1 MGGDAEAVGPWLG
14 GTGPL
19 LGCAA
24 VGRRAFSRGAV
35 READGRKPNE
45 RRASERTRERVHLAL
60 VRGNGKE
67 RLMPEMEAPKQIRP
81 KAAGDYLEVMSKA
94 AFQAGISWKVVEA
107 KWPGIQKG
115 FRNFDAKKVAK
126 MSPRDIDRLMKDEA
140 VIRNRRKLEAMFMLR
155 SRLRVW

>member
-1 MGGDAEAVGPWLG
+1 
-14 GTGPL
+14 
-19 LGCAA
+19 
-24 VGRRAFSRGAV
+24 
-35 READGRKPNE
+35 
-45 RRASERTRERVHLAL
+45 
-60 VRGNGKE
+60 
-67 RLMPEMEAPKQIRP
+67 MPEMEAPKQIRP

-126 MSPRDIDRLMKDEA
+126 MSPQDINRLMKDEA